1 MERQRQRESSI
12 LVYMVAYHI
21 KHHMQHTAVCV
32 PLSSPPPP
40 VLSHLVTIEVTVKD
54 VQRAVV
60 ALVVHVRREVLQLD
74 ADLITVVVL
83 AALELSV
90 ANREIE
96 IGIWVTF
103 EGRVLSAMHVRTA
116 VYDLPH
122 DGTPM
127 CQPPEKQCDQ
137 SIYLKSSMR
146 LVMFHRCRAGHLSAS
161 PARITGWAFCS

>member
-96 IGIWVTF
+96 IGIWASTVSDACENGSIWSTTRRNPNLPRSSVTNPF
-103 EGRVLSAMHVRTA
+103 T
-116 VYDLPH
+116 
-122 DGTPM
+122 
-127 CQPPEKQCDQ
+127 
-137 SIYLKSSMR
+137 
-146 LVMFHRCRAGHLSAS
+146 
-161 PARITGWAFCS
+161 